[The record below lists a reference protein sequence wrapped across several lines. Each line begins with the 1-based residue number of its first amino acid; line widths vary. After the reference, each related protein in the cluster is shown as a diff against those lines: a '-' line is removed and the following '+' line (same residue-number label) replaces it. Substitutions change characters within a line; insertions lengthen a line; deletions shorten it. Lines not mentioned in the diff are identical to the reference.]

1 MARVPSPNYMTPPTP
16 LSADLSRP
24 ALKRLAIWI
33 RDDLDIL
40 VAREGPDILR
50 PDDVLALH
58 DKFIALQHARDIT
71 FLDLRATG
79 IHRAVQDIA
88 GVATRWPGRLCDDCD
103 KIIRIWTAKFG
114 SFSEIHPFLYGRGG
128 RLEGIATVTQYS
140 REELLARWAQLC
152 LEDIH
157 PKRSHQLGNLGFH
170 VGDWWINPL
179 FAHHA
184 GIIGLEACEGGTT
197 YDKTG
202 AYALVLK
209 GTGEVDAES
218 EEQFTYR
225 VPQDDRGK
233 YRLTAATPKSRD
245 PIRVLRSHS
254 INSIWGPKAGIRYE
268 GLYSVVGW
276 SIKQAKTPD
285 TANGQ
290 WKEGDILYDIKFERS
305 DPVPMSEAIRRP
317 QATEVDDYVEYKRL
331 RKLYREGK
339 RNATNNRPEM
349 VDEVIPAKLAP
360 AIAPPPQQLTAIFP
374 GLPAS
379 PSTSRETVFKK
390 THSEKKSHVQ
400 FSTYSGIPIMN
411 VPDDDAS
418 PFTKRGSSLLKVPI
432 KSTTRPQPS
441 NLGEISLSGSP
452 DHSRTSSIRT
462 GISGQSNIKEVAPW
476 LDCDTNLVLP
486 ELPVEIP
493 HVRDCIFSQTL
504 KPSTEGLNSAP
515 HSAPR
520 GRRKRSTD
528 FKIPSSSATKKDNK
542 KMAIVRNRS
551 PISKL
556 FDGSVDEGSE
566 EVFDFDRDAICPPND
581 WELVPG
587 FLAVDKKGAGV
598 LERVDVVDW
607 PFTDPFSG
615 CVKKR
620 RERKDSS
627 GVAPDQVVE

>member
-1 MARVPSPNYMTPPTP
+1 M
-16 LSADLSRP
+16 
-24 ALKRLAIWI
+24 
-33 RDDLDIL
+33 
-40 VAREGPDILR
+40 
-50 PDDVLALH
+50 
-58 DKFIALQHARDIT
+58 
-71 FLDLRATG
+71 
-79 IHRAVQDIA
+79 
-88 GVATRWPGRLCDDCD
+88 
-103 KIIRIWTAKFG
+103 
-114 SFSEIHPFLYGRGG
+114 
-128 RLEGIATVTQYS
+128 
-140 REELLARWAQLC
+140 
-152 LEDIH
+152 
-157 PKRSHQLGNLGFH
+157 
-170 VGDWWINPL
+170 
-179 FAHHA
+179 
-184 GIIGLEACEGGTT
+184 
-197 YDKTG
+197 
-202 AYALVLK
+202 VLK